1 MRNDLRSETMAS
13 DRLVLCM
20 GVYKAAA
27 SAELDY
33 ADLKLLYGSGRLGAY
48 DVAVVTRADDGAV
61 HVHKREKSTQHGA
74 WKGVAAGAALGVIFP
89 PSVLVS
95 ATALGAAGGLTG
107 HFRKGLSRDDMTELG
122 EALRPGE
129 AAMLVVAG
137 PDVEAQA
144 ERVLSRADRR
154 LVKKVDV
161 RHEEFAEDLAAI
173 TARDPA

>member
-107 HFRKGLSRDDMTELG
+107 HFRKLG